1 MTEGPIAKKICFF
14 SIPLILGNF
23 LQLLYN
29 TVDSIIVGN
38 FLGSHALAAVG
49 STTSLIFLLVA
60 FSQGAS
66 VGAGVVMAQYLG
78 AGNLKNVRATTH
90 TALAIALLLGLI
102 LTIGGIFLS
111 RPLLI
116 WMNTPSDVFADSLS
130 YFQLYCGG
138 LLFSVIYNMAAGIMN
153 AAGNSKRPL
162 YYLGCASIINMILDI
177 VLVNGIGIG
186 INGAAIATDISQFIA
201 CLFAIKH
208 LIDTS
213 ADYKI
218 QLSKIAIHR
227 RIAKQIIHIG
237 LPTGIQ
243 NMVISFS
250 NVLVQSGVNSFGA
263 AAMAGFA
270 AFLRIDGFNILPIL
284 SISMAMTTFTGQNY
298 GAGNIERIKK
308 GIKVVLIMGF
318 SYTIF
323 IGSLVLAFSDPI
335 MRLFSHDASVIAY
348 GRLAMHYFCPF
359 YFLLGILQGLAG
371 TVRGTGKS
379 IPPMVV
385 LLISLCLFRIIWLQF
400 ILPLFHSIDGLY
412 ALYPVSWA
420 LGMLMM
426 ILYAWKGHWLQNT
439 KRVS

>member
-162 YYLGCASIINMILDI
+162 YYLGCASIINIILDI

-208 LIDTS
+208 LIETS

-218 QLSKIAIHR
+218 QLSQIAIHR

-348 GRLAMHYFCPF
+348 GSLAMHYFCPF

-385 LLISLCLFRIIWLQF
+385 LLISLCLFRITWLQF

-426 ILYAWKGHWLQNT
+426 ILYAWKGHWLQNP
-439 KRVS
+439 KRIS